1 MNIVGIETDTYIMSL
16 VGSIFL
22 LFFVTVGILILRLD
36 TVEVKFTFSHP
47 MVEIS
52 VSSVLKIKKKFV
64 EKKEISEI
72 FIEYTEKPKGIYQA
86 LHVKF
91 KDGIESI
98 YFGSEFFTKNE
109 IDYFNN
115 EIKKLLS
122 YDYNSY

>member
-72 FIEYTEKPKGIYQA
+72 FIEY
-86 LHVKF
+86 
-91 KDGIESI
+91 I